1 MSENLRKLIGVAVLV
16 GIVVVG
22 IVATNDD
29 DSDFTRNLAIPG
41 ASPLL
46 EDQEDLRFEL
56 LERRIA
62 DVEKLLAKEQL
73 AELANV
79 ARTLTDDIRLLE
91 GRAQDLVEDLIQLGV
106 DARRTSEGLLSDL
119 RAAADATSRTSE
131 GLLSDLRAAAD
142 ATMGQ
147 IEGGGQ
153 IDGGWID
160 VLDLMCQQQ
169 LSSWGRTATR
179 VTAVYDVGDP
189 GIVSGFWAC
198 RYDNLNLPEY
208 DSNLLDLEPFQRS
221 EQVGVCLP
229 GSEPRA
235 PQGFPIRRWGDWETM
250 FAESINRWVFP
261 FNSGNDGGVSFGTFC
276 H

>member
-119 RAAADATSRTSE
+119 RAAADAT
-131 GLLSDLRAAAD
+131 
-142 ATMGQ
+142 MGQ

-179 VTAVYDVGDP
+179 ATAVYDVGDP

-235 PQGFPIRRWGDWETM
+235 PQGFPIRRWGGWETM

-261 FNSGNDGGVSFGTFC
+261 FNSGNNGGVSFGTFC